1 MKTANPEARI
11 PYLSLALLAQ
21 KVIDSLIEF
30 RERGEKP
37 SSFDDTV
44 GKALQALRA
53 AEAKGTPQAP
63 RSALSTLPKY
73 EHLLTLNEAW
83 KSTEVSETAQSLEAL
98 LNSQGELQDRMY
110 LAEKVIEKFFRLE
123 NQALWNF
130 ERPSDP
136 LPRGIRELCKAP

>member
-1 MKTANPEARI
+1 MKTTNPESRI

-21 KVIDSLIEF
+21 KVIDCLIDF

-37 SSFDDTV
+37 SSFDDTL
-44 GKALQALRA
+44 GEALQALQA
-53 AEAKGTPQAP
+53 AEAKHEPEAP
-63 RSALSTLPKY
+63 RRGLSTLPKY
-73 EHLLTLNEAW
+73 EDLLTLNEAW
-83 KSTEVSETAQSLEAL
+83 SSEVVSETAQSLETL
-98 LNSQGELQDRMY
+98 LNPQVELQDRIS
-110 LAEKVIEKFFRLE
+110 LAEKVIERFFKLE